1 MMRPPFVILGAF
13 VLLVLW
19 LGLLAYQNA
28 GDVPASV
35 AALGDAA
42 QRVRLPGLAARC
54 YLLASVQERR
64 SLERLD
70 RESPR
75 ARLLVQRI
83 IAHRMLAARMLL
95 GAGYVAAAERVAL
108 EGARADYGDAQARAL
123 LLEIRLQGPD
133 PDAARRELM
142 LMVLQDERPELLCL
156 LGQAFAASG
165 RDADAES
172 FFRRALSRDGG
183 HVASL
188 LGMAQLAAARGDH
201 SAANDWLQKATQ
213 SAERPD
219 EKRAIARLRPPV
231 GTPWERAWVGLVVLG
246 REHGG
251 SLLFALAY
259 LVFLFSP
266 ALVGLLRRSPQA
278 RASGREPQAGA
289 AASH

>member
-1 MMRPPFVILGAF
+1 MMRPPFVILGAL
-13 VLLVLW
+13 VLLALW
-19 LGLLAYQNA
+19 LGLLAYQNS
-28 GDVPASV
+28 GDVAACV

-54 YLLASVQERR
+54 YLLASVQERQ
-64 SLERLD
+64 SLEGLD

-108 EGARADYGDAQARAL
+108 EGARADYDDAQARAL

-142 LMVLQDERPELLCL
+142 LMVLQNERPELLCL

-165 RDADAES
+165 RAGDAES
-172 FFRRALSRDGG
+172 FFRRALSRDAG
-183 HVASL
+183 HVPSL

-219 EKRAIARLRPPV
+219 ERRAIARLRPPV
-231 GTPWERAWVGLVVLG
+231 GAPWERAWAGLVAFG

-259 LVFLFSP
+259 LLFLFSP
-266 ALVGLLRRSPQA
+266 ALYGLLLRLPQN
-278 RASGREPQAGA
+278 RGPGREARAGA
-289 AASH
+289 AARH